1 MEQVR
6 KLNNESE
13 AVIYLKNRC
22 PRLSRIIDVVG
33 EITYVPYS
41 DYYAFLVHAIIEQML
56 SVKVGKVLYER
67 LEVLCGGR
75 VEPNSVIELSFDEI
89 HSIGLSRHKVSY
101 ILSLTES
108 IVHGALDLGSLYKLS
123 DQEIIR
129 ELKRIKGIGS
139 WTAKMFL
146 IFCLDRPDVLP
157 FEDLTFV
164 STYKW
169 AYNARKTTSTSIS
182 RRLKKWKPYSSIGAR
197 YLYKAF
203 DSGLTKH
210 PLFLDSELKH

>member
-6 KLNNESE
+6 ILNNESK

-41 DYYAFLVHAIIEQML
+41 DYYSFLVYAIIEQML
-56 SVKVGKVLYER
+56 SIKVGKVLYER
-67 LEVLCGGR
+67 LEILCGGCI
-75 VEPNSVIELSFDEI
+75 EPNSVIKLSFDEI
-89 HSIGLSRHKVSY
+89 HSIGLSHHKVSY

-108 IVHGALDLGSLYKLS
+108 VVNGALDLDSLDDLS
-123 DQEIIR
+123 DQKIIS
-129 ELKRIKGIGS
+129 ELKRIKGIGN

-157 FEDLTFV
+157 YEDLTFV

-169 AYNARKTTSTSIS
+169 AYNARKTTPTSIS

-210 PLFLDSELKH
+210 PLFLDSDLKH